1 MTHPN
6 ARAWLAGCTVAASVF
21 VLASCTSGDG
31 DAHPSHTPSSS
42 TPSSPGTP
50 SGSTEKGLG
59 EQAQAALAAVQSGKL
74 VESGTER
81 VTDGIHTEPN
91 LTAGKTY
98 KLNLVCFGHGAA
110 QLKFTP
116 TSVGTQTKVPCDQA
130 VVQQRITAHKQ
141 IHIDVDAA
149 KGSTGVIAWEI
160 EAIAQG

>member
-1 MTHPN
+1 MTHAN
-6 ARAWLAGCTVAASVF
+6 TRAWLAGCTVAASVF

-31 DAHPSHTPSSS
+31 DARPSHARSSS
-42 TPSSPGTP
+42 TPSSPRTP

-91 LTAGKTY
+91 LTAEKTY
-98 KLNLVCFGHGAA
+98 KINLVCFGHGAA
-110 QLKFTP
+110 QMKFAP
-116 TSVGTQTKVPCDQA
+116 PSMGTQTEVPCDRS
-130 VVQQRITAHKQ
+130 VVQQRIAGHKH

-160 EAIAQG
+160 EAIG